1 MTLCKLEP
9 RFCRSLCEDLELS
22 KGLLLT
28 GVIVTSVIL
37 SFLVDSI
44 SSFAKRLEDIMQF
57 EFNEWQLIDGW
68 EMLQGLSM
76 EI

>member
-1 MTLCKLEP
+1 M
-9 RFCRSLCEDLELS
+9 
-22 KGLLLT
+22 
-28 GVIVTSVIL
+28 TSVIL